1 MASPSTARP
10 AANWPLIGLRLVLL
24 VLLLA
29 LLGPLHVLVHTVTGR
44 GPVARLFLRVS
55 GFIMGL
61 RVRRVGPAPARRS
74 LLLVNHVSWLDIL
87 AMGGATGCAFVSKSE
102 VQDHPL
108 TKWLADQ
115 RETLYITRQN
125 RRSVDGQIEAIRK
138 RFDHHLPLALF
149 PEGTTSDG
157 TQLLPFRSPLLK
169 AITPAPEGAHLIPV
183 ALDFAEAE
191 AIAWHAGEPGM
202 DNVKR
207 VLSRWRPIHVT
218 VRMLEPIPITL
229 DRKEMALEAHA
240 RISAALGFEP
250 APASAMARPI

>member
-1 MASPSTARP
+1 MASPSTATP
-10 AANWPLIGLRLVLL
+10 ATNWPLVGLRLVLL
-24 VLLLA
+24 ALLLA
-29 LLGPLHVLVHTVTGR
+29 LLAPLHLIVRGLTGR
-44 GPVARLFLRVS
+44 GPIARWFLRGS

-61 RVRRVGPAPARRS
+61 RVKRVGPAPARRS

-87 AMGGATGCAFVSKSE
+87 AMGSATGCAFVSKAE

-115 RETLYITRQN
+115 RDTLYITRQN
-125 RRSVDGQIEAIRK
+125 RRSVDEQIDAIRR

-183 ALDFAEAE
+183 ALDFDEAA
-191 AIAWHAGEPGM
+191 AIAWHAGEPGL

-207 VLSRWRPIHVT
+207 VLSRWKPVRVK
-218 VRMLEPIPITL
+218 VRMLEPICITE
-229 DRKEMALEAHA
+229 DRKAMAREAHA
-240 RISAALGFEP
+240 RIGAALGFVDD
-250 APASAMARPI
+250 APSAMARPS